1 MPSATVDQYIKALP
15 EPGRSRLMEI
25 RAFLAQQLPE
35 ASECFKWQMPTLHQH
50 ENLLHFACFKKHIG
64 LFPGADGVQFFL
76 TLRQDYP
83 TSKGTIQIA
92 HEQEIPWAEI
102 QTLALYRLQKA
113 QEKSALKQ
121 GASSKKSKR

>member
-1 MPSATVDQYIKALP
+1 MPCAAIDQYIEALS
-15 EPGRSRLMEI
+15 EPGKSRLDEI
-25 RAFLAQQLPE
+25 RAFLAQQLPK
-35 ASECFKWQMPTLHQH
+35 ASECFKWQMPTLHQY

-92 HEQEIPWAEI
+92 HDRDIPWAEI
-102 QTLALYRLQKA
+102 QALAFYRLRKA

-121 GASSKKSKR
+121 GASSKKSKG

>member
-1 MPSATVDQYIKALP
+1 MPCAAIDQYIEALS
-15 EPGRSRLMEI
+15 EPGKSRLEKI
-25 RAFLAQQLPE
+25 RAFLAQQLPK
-35 ASECFKWQMPTLHQH
+35 ASECFKWQMPTLHQY

-92 HEQEIPWAEI
+92 HDRDIPWAEI
-102 QTLALYRLQKA
+102 QALVLYRLQKA

-121 GASSKKSKR
+121 GASSKKSKG

>member
-1 MPSATVDQYIKALP
+1 MPCAAIDQYIEALS
-15 EPGRSRLMEI
+15 EPGKSRLEKI
-25 RAFLAQQLPE
+25 RAFLAQQLPK
-35 ASECFKWQMPTLHQH
+35 ASECFKWQMPTLHQY

-92 HEQEIPWAEI
+92 HDRDIPWAEI
-102 QTLALYRLQKA
+102 QALALYRLQKA

-121 GASSKKSKR
+121 GASSKKSKG

>member
-1 MPSATVDQYIKALP
+1 MPCAVIDQYIEALP
-15 EPGRSRLMEI
+15 EPGKSRLEKI
-25 RAFLAQQLPE
+25 RAFLAQQLPK
-35 ASECFKWQMPTLHQH
+35 ASECFKWQMPTLHQY

-92 HEQEIPWAEI
+92 HDRDIPWAEI
-102 QTLALYRLQKA
+102 QALVLYRLQKA

-121 GASSKKSKR
+121 GASSKKSKG

>member
-1 MPSATVDQYIKALP
+1 MPSAAVDQYIKALP

-25 RAFLAQQLPE
+25 RAFLGQQLPE
-35 ASECFKWQMPTLHQH
+35 ASECFKWQMPTLHQY

-92 HEQEIPWAEI
+92 HDRDIPWAEI

-121 GASSKKSKR
+121 GASSKKSKG